1 LNQPDFRDPKV
12 FWYEPQKKWVTVAVF
27 ADEKEV
33 KILDSTDL
41 KTWKLRSTFGPL
53 GVAKGQ
59 WECPDLFELPLD
71 ENSHAKKW
79 VMIVNRNP
87 GAPAGGTGTEYFVG
101 RFDGAK
107 FINETPAEKELWA
120 DYGKDFYATNS
131 FSDIPAADGRRIWIG
146 WISNWQYANTEPTKL
161 WRGAQS
167 LPRTLRLR
175 TYPDGIRLVQMP
187 IKEAQQLRMKQLFNG
202 SGFSV
207 QQAADKIRAANIKGD
222 TLEIEAELNPRDT
235 GEMGFRLRKGQ
246 SEETLVGVTAKTHEV
261 FIDRTRSGLVSF
273 SPDFPGR
280 HRANLHWTS
289 PVKLHIFLDRSSM
302 EVFANDG
309 ETVLTDRIYPS
320 PGSDGFEIYSESADA
335 QIPLLNIWKLSS
347 IWK

>member
-1 LNQPDFRDPKV
+1 
-12 FWYEPQKKWVTVAVF
+12 
-27 ADEKEV
+27 
-33 KILDSTDL
+33 
-41 KTWKLRSTFGPL
+41 
-53 GVAKGQ
+53 
-59 WECPDLFELPLD
+59 
-71 ENSHAKKW
+71 
-79 VMIVNRNP
+79 
-87 GAPAGGTGTEYFVG
+87 
-101 RFDGAK
+101 
-107 FINETPAEKELWA
+107 
-120 DYGKDFYATNS
+120 
-131 FSDIPAADGRRIWIG
+131 
-146 WISNWQYANTEPTKL
+146 
-161 WRGAQS
+161 
-167 LPRTLRLR
+167 
-175 TYPDGIRLVQMP
+175 
-187 IKEAQQLRMKQLFNG
+187 MKQLFNG